1 MHTLMMV
8 QRWAAIPFR
17 YSILFL
23 MSVSVLGQGGSR
35 TEGRELARKLRM
47 TPRKEQ
53 HAVITRALTWLTGGA
68 EENDYVSVGRLANY
82 FGFVRFRVS
91 SGHSISRGAVGQE
104 VYAALD
110 GPQRERVLQL
120 LEDQWPALEA
130 CRRARLRINRQ
141 LEGML
146 VGESVTLADVE
157 RLGAWFGEAEAA
169 LGLALAEGF
178 TDVVRSLRA
187 PQRAELASLRGR
199 AMGGKLGRFRLQRA
213 DKAGLDERVGR
224 GGDRRKQELWNLTS
238 RLFTWVTGTP
248 SDNDYDTAGKPSQH
262 FGFVDLRVDSG
273 HGITRNGLA
282 GAISEILTAEQRAPL
297 VALVD
302 QNREDFD
309 AFFAARAAV
318 NRELERGL
326 RGDSIDADAVRDHGR
341 EQGLAEA
348 RMTWR
353 QARAFLALRDSLT
366 LEQADRMTELR
377 GRFTLGDPEEQPS
390 ARAAAPLEGDEVLL
404 AGRRVFALCALCH
417 APQSGRGVGPS
428 LDGVFGRRVAAV
440 DGFAYSSAMK
450 ARGNRGERWTSDR
463 LDAFLESPQRHTPG
477 TIMGFTGINNPG
489 QRESL
494 VAYLKALAEGREA
507 EGEFGAGPARAVEP
521 GREER
526 QQQRRGQS
534 NKRAQRSEPA
544 RGRRSSNAA
553 NGGGRPNFVFVLF
566 EGTGAGWASTSV
578 AMDDRLPDAK
588 AAAGLTP
595 SLERLAREGMRF
607 SDFYVSAPRCTPAR
621 ASFLAGMS
629 AAKLGMTYVN
639 EGGRGKRQEQK
650 PGRGR
655 KQARPSGPTKL
666 LPPRSVAELP
676 REVQTIPEVL
686 RDAGY
691 ATAHFGKWHVGR
703 AAPAEH
709 GFDVHDGAN
718 SNRIRG
724 SDQKP
729 NPEQAVAI
737 TDRGIRFAREQ
748 AEAGKPFYLQLSHY
762 GGGTEDE
769 SRPETRQAL
778 AAQLR
783 GMRGKT
789 AWQTAILRDIDTEVG
804 RLLDALDAAG
814 LADDTYVV
822 VSFDHGAAGRNAN
835 LPLAG
840 GKGSVMEGGVRV
852 PFFVRGPSVPAGSC
866 SHVRASSADLLP
878 TLAALG
884 GVDRLPED
892 VEGATLARVWSD
904 PDAAVERDDETFV
917 LHFPHYDL
925 GSGPASAIY
934 RGDFKLTRRYEDGR
948 DLLFDLRRDPGER
961 RDLAAQRRDLVDEL
975 GSALDDYLRRIEAK
989 LPTANPEYGK

>member
-1 MHTLMMV
+1 MQLLV
-8 QRWAAIPFR
+8 LALR
-17 YSILFL
+17 FL
-23 MSVSVLGQGGSR
+23 VLVSLASGLLAQNSAG
-35 TEGRELARKLRM
+35 TERRDLERKLRM

-178 TDVVRSLRA
+178 RDIVRSLRE

-282 GAISEILTAEQRAPL
+282 GAISEILTSEQLAPL

-318 NRELERGL
+318 NRELEKGL

-377 GRFTLGDPEEQPS
+377 GRFTLGEPEEQPS
-390 ARAAAPLEGDEVLL
+390 APNEAPLEGDEILL

-417 APQSGRGVGPS
+417 APQNGRGVGPS

-440 DGFAYSSAMK
+440 DGFAYSSALK
-450 ARGNRGERWTSDR
+450 ARGDRGERWTSQQ

-494 VAYLKALAEGREA
+494 VAYLKALAEGRE
-507 EGEFGAGPARAVEP
+507 GGGDSGAGSAVAVEP
-521 GREER
+521 GRAER
-526 QQQRRGQS
+526 QDPRRGRQGG
-534 NKRAQRSEPA
+534 KRAQPVTSAKRQP
-544 RGRRSSNAA
+544 SSRAA
-553 NGGGRPNFVFVLF
+553 DSSGRPNFVFVLF

-578 AMDDRLPDAK
+578 AMDDRLPDAR

-650 PGRGR
+650 RGRGR

-676 REVQTIPEVL
+676 REVQTLPEVL

-703 AAPAEH
+703 AAPSEH

-835 LPLAG
+835 LPLNG

-866 SHVRASSADLLP
+866 SHVRASSADFLP

-884 GVDRLPED
+884 GVERLPED

-904 PDAAVERDDETFV
+904 PDAVVERDAEAFV

-934 RGDFKLTRRYEDGR
+934 RGDFKLVRRYEDDR
-948 DLLFDLRRDPGER
+948 DLLFDLRKDPGER
-961 RDLAAQRRDLVDEL
+961 RDLAGRERKLAAEL
-975 GSALDDYLRRIEAK
+975 REALDVYLQAIGAK
-989 LPTANPEYGK
+989 MPTANPDYGR